1 MIRSLFNI
9 RYLMYLVGIGL
20 LISSCTNAPSK
31 EEETVVTG
39 RTIMLVDDTFEPIIE
54 DQLAVFESSYKHAEI
69 TLINAPENK
78 VFHLLLSDSAKVAIV
93 TRELT
98 EEENNFF
105 IAKNIIPKTRK
116 FATDAVALIAH
127 KSNPDS
133 VISVEEIIRIL
144 KGDSQES
151 NALVFDNPNSST
163 VRYLKALAN
172 IDSLPSQG
180 VYALKSNQEVIEYV
194 YNNPKAIGVIGVNW
208 LAQPSAEL
216 APLVQQLIALKVKVK
231 DSGREAYKPTQ
242 SNLALGLYPLARD
255 LYLINCQGTY
265 GLGLGFSAFLAGER
279 GQRLILKSG
288 LLPDSIPSR
297 ELIIRN

>member
-1 MIRSLFNI
+1 MIRSLFFS
-9 RYLMYLVGIGL
+9 RYLIYLIGIVL
-20 LISSCTNAPSK
+20 LVNSCSRAPSK
-31 EEETVVTG
+31 ESETVVTG
-39 RTIMLVDDTFEPIIE
+39 KTVMLVDDTFEPIIE

-69 TLINAPENK
+69 TLINAPENR

-98 EEENNFF
+98 EEENSFF
-105 IAKNIIPKTRK
+105 ISKDIIPKTRK
-116 FATDAVALIAH
+116 FATDAIALITH
-127 KSNPDS
+127 NSNPDS

-144 KGDSQES
+144 NGTHQES
-151 NALVFDNPNSST
+151 KALVFDNPNSST
-163 VRYLKALAN
+163 VRYLKELAG

-180 VYALKSNQEVIEYV
+180 VYALSSNAAVIEYV
-194 YNNPKAIGVIGVNW
+194 YNNPRAIGVIGVNW
-208 LAQPSAEL
+208 LAQPSKEL
-216 APLVQQLIALKVKVK
+216 APFVQQLVALKVKVK
-231 DSGREAYKPTQ
+231 DNEAYKPTQ

>member
-1 MIRSLFNI
+1 MFRGLFFS
-9 RYLMYLVGIGL
+9 RYSIYLIGVAL
-20 LISSCTNAPSK
+20 LVTTCTRAPSK
-31 EEETVVTG
+31 ESETVVTG
-39 RTIMLVDDTFEPIIE
+39 KTTMLVDDTFEPIIE

-69 TLINAPENK
+69 TLISAPENR

-98 EEENNFF
+98 EDENSFF
-105 IAKNIIPKTRK
+105 EAKNIIPKTRK
-116 FATDAVALIAH
+116 FATDGIALITH
-127 KSNPDS
+127 NSNPDS
-133 VISVEEIIRIL
+133 VISVEEIIQIL
-144 KGDSQES
+144 RGVHRES
-151 NALVFDNPNSST
+151 KALVFDNPNSST
-163 VRYLKALAN
+163 VRYLKELAD
-172 IDSLPSQG
+172 IDSLPSHG
-180 VYALKSNQEVIEYV
+180 VYALTSNSAVIEYV
-194 YNNPKAIGVIGVNW
+194 YNHPNAIGVIGVNW
-208 LAQPSAEL
+208 LAQPSKEL
-216 APLVQQLIALKVKVK
+216 APLVQQLVALKVKVN
-231 DSGREAYKPTQ
+231 DDDNLAYKPTQ